1 MDAVD
6 FLIIG
11 GGTAGIPVATRLAER
26 GHSVL
31 IIEAGENVSASPEV
45 RIPGLFVEN
54 LKNLQL
60 NWAFTSTPQ
69 EHAGGR
75 VIPLPRGKSLGG
87 SSNINFM
94 QLNRPSAQ
102 EFNDAFAAFGI
113 EGWSYEDLLP
123 YYRKFESLTANP
135 EAFST
140 AHVQPDSAVHG
151 DHGPLAVTVPVG
163 TTPTR
168 ELFFKAMNELGVK
181 TLSDCANGNNV
192 GTWNSFQAIEGK
204 GCTRASADTAYLI
217 PSLAKLPNLRVL
229 SGAYVTRIIFD
240 SSTNEGDVVATGVEY
255 TKGDS
260 THSVK
265 ANKEVIICAGT
276 YQTPQIL
283 ELSGIGDHDILSK
296 FGIKTLVH
304 SPGVGANLRIDS
316 YDTLFDPAVAAE
328 EMKKYQTERKGKF
341 STIPLSFA
349 VLSADRVMSAE
360 QTVNYKERLRQTA
373 TRNGNPFVSKMV
385 DLQLGWIDKGL
396 AFLEVMESSSFYPST
411 VQPAPEPGKA
421 HVSFHL
427 ALQYPLSR
435 GTVHINSS
443 DPLDRPVI
451 NPNFLAE
458 DIDTENLLVACGFAR
473 KLASTKVFSEAIV
486 KEISP
491 GPAIGDVEGLKEYIK
506 DNFFVVYHPVG
517 TAAMLPKELGGV
529 VDSKLKVYGAK
540 NVRVVDASIFPIEFS
555 VHPMATIYAVAEK
568 AADIIGGST

>member
-304 SPGVGANLRIDS
+304 SPGVGANLR
-316 YDTLFDPAVAAE
+316 
-328 EMKKYQTERKGKF
+328 
-341 STIPLSFA
+341 
-349 VLSADRVMSAE
+349 
-360 QTVNYKERLRQTA
+360 
-373 TRNGNPFVSKMV
+373 
-385 DLQLGWIDKGL
+385 
-396 AFLEVMESSSFYPST
+396 EVMESSSFYPST